1 MQQDTRSACARRCMR
16 LCAVAWLPAWLDAHR
31 ALGQAPDARP
41 QRDAAGLLSGPTI
54 ARPRSSAA
62 ARTPHWP
69 CHLALDSISHLH
81 LITHRTS
88 SPPWPLAAPL
98 FPPAPLRSL
107 AAKPHSPVSQICA
120 LTVLPSTAMLRV
132 ANSTPMV
139 LLLSRENS
147 LRVKRLSRFDLPVPE
162 SPMRTTLN
170 CRAGSVRSKVVGAK
184 ERQSDA
190 RGSHSWTRRPC
201 WASGDGVVEWGVR
214 RGSAGWAFR
223 RSERREGGE
232 EGLGAVER
240 CDAEE

>member
-1 MQQDTRSACARRCMR
+1 MPWRGLAHWPSDACNRTHAALARARCMR
-16 LCAVAWLPAWLDAHR
+16 LRAVAWLPAWLEAHR
-31 ALGQAPDARP
+31 AVGQAPDARP

-54 ARPRSSAA
+54 VRPRSSAA
-62 ARTPHWP
+62 GTHASLPVSLATLQHLPSARIPRWP
-69 CHLALDSISHLH
+69 CHWPPCSISHLHESLAGRVTGHLAASPICTNPSLPYRLAPDSISHLH

-170 CRAGSVRSKVVGAK
+170 CRA
-184 ERQSDA
+184 
-190 RGSHSWTRRPC
+190 
-201 WASGDGVVEWGVR
+201 
-214 RGSAGWAFR
+214 AG
-223 RSERREGGE
+223 G
-232 EGLGAVER
+232 
-240 CDAEE
+240 